1 MQSILNFFK
10 SRYFWIGFGFAL
22 LIVLTLVLGAWLE
35 WSMVTRLL
43 IVIGLLVICIAI
55 IVVEFVRASRS
66 AQQIEQSIK
75 MQAEQQRMSS
85 RPDKQGEIEELQERL
100 EEAIAK
106 LKKSKLG
113 RGRRGKNALHA
124 LPWYMFIGPPGA
136 GKTTA
141 IKNSG
146 LNFPVGTDGVR
157 GVGGTRNC
165 DWFFTDQAI
174 LLDTAGR
181 YMTEREDEEEWHAF
195 LDMLKEHRSRR
206 PVNGVIVG
214 ISIEELVDA
223 APDEIEWHANTIR
236 RRISELVER
245 LGVRFPVYLVF
256 TKCDLL
262 QGFVEFFGDMTRQER
277 EQIWGCTLTEE
288 QREQGNLRTVF
299 EHEFDQLYDAL
310 ADARS
315 ERLSRSMKREERQ
328 RVYVFPLEFASAK
341 ENLSLF
347 VDQLF
352 QRNPYQENPEFRGFY
367 FTSGTQEGAP
377 IDRVIQSISQQFDF
391 ASGIDGGS
399 EPDMEK
405 KSYFIKDVFTDVVI
419 PDQYMVE
426 QTSSSARRGRLT
438 RWGVGAA
445 AAVLLALFVVGLS
458 QALVRSQIDLNQV
471 EGAAESAAVVEWDGQ
486 VTPDDLDNLDQLRA
500 QIDELEEYEDNPPF
514 MQWGLYRGATVLEPA
529 RTLYYQK
536 MRPLVRDQF
545 RALERQLNQQ
555 GSGETLADQGRR
567 TLRDHLKAYLLLS
580 EESGRLSEER
590 HRSFL
595 TQHLVAMATNGG
607 GPFSAARFEGRG
619 GQVEQQIATF
629 VNGLGGQR
637 VASFEARS
645 SLIERTR
652 RLIHQR
658 PTIENVY
665 ARIKQ
670 EGEDMLRPVQLTDI
684 VQGSAS
690 LFVETPQVS
699 GFFTRDG
706 WDTFVQERFKQ
717 EAKAPGEGDWVLGQ
731 QAEEVSDELSDPE
744 QVTEQL
750 QERYFEEY
758 AATWRRFLSQI
769 EYRSMGDLR
778 ATSRVLNT
786 QLGGQYDSPLLR
798 VLARVTRETTFG
810 GSMLDEARGRI
821 QEEVERRGQ
830 AKVNQRLR
838 TRGSV
843 GGGSDGE
850 AAMHP
855 VDRRMAWLHQ
865 LRADEA
871 ESGNA
876 STSLANALQAL
887 RNVGALLDGMINDRA
902 RATEVAAQVLS
913 ENGGEL
919 GTELRMIRNQLSRFD
934 PDARRKLF
942 EAPILEAWTTI
953 LSAAQQHLNE
963 RWRAEVYRP
972 FEANLEGRYP
982 FSGGQQEASLSAVE
996 NFFHPQNGAVA
1007 TFYRE
1012 RLEPFMRED
1021 RRRTRTWEGRGLQ
1034 VSPSTT
1040 RMLESVEQITE
1051 GLFTGGSLQVT
1062 FQLQPEQP
1070 ERTEGAPAASQVY
1083 LRVHGREE
1091 AYNMG
1096 NYRPET
1102 EYEWPGRSRGAT
1114 LSIQTREGEMGPKR
1128 HDGDWA
1134 WFRLL
1139 DEAEVEP
1146 RGTNLYRVRWR
1157 FNQPGR
1163 YSITARYDLRT
1174 QKPAA
1179 LFTSPG
1185 SFFRLSVS
1193 ETIN

>member
-22 LIVLTLVLGAWLE
+22 LIVLTLILGAWLG

-43 IVIGLLVICIAI
+43 IVIGLLVVCIAI
-55 IVVEFVRASRS
+55 VVVEFVRASRS

-223 APDEIEWHANTIR
+223 APDEIEWHANNIR

-288 QREQGNLRTVF
+288 QREEGNLRTVF

-310 ADARS
+310 VDARS

-405 KSYFIKDVFTDVVI
+405 KSYFIKDLFTDVVI

-426 QTSSSARRGRLT
+426 QTSSSARRGRLM

-445 AAVLLALFVVGLS
+445 AAVLLGLFIVGLS

-471 EGAAESAAVVEWDGQ
+471 ENAAETAAVVEWDGQ
-486 VTPDDLDNLDQLRA
+486 VTPDDLDNLDQLRT
-500 QIDELEEYEDNPPF
+500 QIDELEQYEEDPPF
-514 MQWGLYRGATVLEPA
+514 MRWGLYRGGTVLEPA
-529 RTLYYQK
+529 RELYYRK

-545 RALERQLNQQ
+545 RALEGQISQQ
-555 GSGETLADQGRR
+555 GGGDALADQGRR

-580 EESGRLSEER
+580 EEAGRLSEER
-590 HRSFL
+590 HRAFL
-595 TQHLVAMATNGG
+595 TQHLAAMATNGN
-607 GPFSAARFEGRG
+607 GPFATARFEGRG

-629 VNGLGGQR
+629 VNGLGQQR
-637 VASFEARS
+637 VAPFEARS

-670 EGEDMLRPVQLTDI
+670 EGEDMLRPVRLTDI
-684 VQGSAS
+684 VQGNAS
-690 LFVETPQVS
+690 LFAGEPQVS

-706 WDTFVQERFKQ
+706 WDTYVQERFKQ

-731 QAEEVSDELSDPE
+731 QADEVSEELSDPE

-750 QERYFEEY
+750 RERYFEEY
-758 AATWRRFLSQI
+758 AATWRRFLTQI
-769 EYRSMGDLR
+769 EYRPLGDLR
-778 ATSRVLNT
+778 ATSRVLNA
-786 QLGGQYDSPLLR
+786 QLGEQYDSPLLR
-798 VLARVTRETTFG
+798 VLARATRETQFG
-810 GSMLDEARGRI
+810 GSMIDEAQNRI
-821 QEEVERRGQ
+821 GDEIKRRGQ
-830 AKVNQRLR
+830 AKMNQKLK
-838 TRGSV
+838 TRGSLQ
-843 GGGSDGE
+843 GGSDGE
-850 AAMHP
+850 SAMHP

-876 STSLANALQAL
+876 STDLANALQGL
-887 RNVGALLDGMINDRA
+887 RNVGTLLDGMINDRA

-913 ENGGEL
+913 ENGGDL
-919 GTELRMIRNQLSRFD
+919 GSALRTIRNQLSRFD
-934 PDARRKLF
+934 PDARRQLF
-942 EAPILEAWTTI
+942 DAPILEAWEAI
-953 LSAAQQHLNE
+953 LAAAQQHLNE

-972 FEANLEGRYP
+972 YESNLDGRYP
-982 FSGGQQEASLSAVE
+982 FSPSQQEAALNDVE
-996 NFFHPQNGAVA
+996 SFFHPQNGDVA

-1012 RLEPFMRED
+1012 RLEPFLRED
-1021 RRRTRTWEGRGLQ
+1021 RSRARTWEGRGLQ
-1034 VSPSTT
+1034 VAPATV
-1040 RMLESVEQITE
+1040 RMLDDVDRIANGIFSGG
-1051 GLFTGGSLQVT
+1051 GLQLT

-1070 ERTEGAPAASQVY
+1070 ERSEGAPAASQVY
-1083 LRVHGREE
+1083 IRIHGTAE

-1096 NYRPET
+1096 SYRPET
-1102 EYEWPGRSRGAT
+1102 RFAWPGERGAT
-1114 LSIQTREGEMGPKR
+1114 LSIQTSEGEMGPKQY
-1128 HDGDWA
+1128 DGAWA

-1139 DEAEVEP
+1139 DEAQVVP
-1146 RGTNLYRVRWR
+1146 QGTNLYRVRWR
-1157 FNQPGR
+1157 FNQPER
-1163 YSITARYDLRT
+1163 YSIVARYNLHAQQAT
-1174 QKPAA
+1174 E
-1179 LFTSPG
+1179 LFTNPG
-1185 SFFRLSVS
+1185 SFFRLSVP